1 MFLGLQYLDTKLK
14 DGSLSSAELMDTVN
28 DLKLSCDQSLEIL
41 NQLLTYDKIDSG
53 LQKLDKT
60 TFTVVPFLEDT
71 MRPFHLQVF
80 QGIFIYTPCKGL
92 VTLLMSLFH
101 LHRRGREG

>member
-1 MFLGLQYLDTKLK
+1 MLVRFIGHEIRTPLNTVFLGLQYLDTKLK
-14 DGSLSSAELMDTVN
+14 DGSLSNAELMDTVN

-60 TFTVVPFLEDT
+60 TFSVVPFLEDT
-71 MRPFHLQVF
+71 TRPFYLQVF
-80 QGIFIYTPCKGL
+80 QGITFTASCK
-92 VTLLMSLFH
+92 
-101 LHRRGREG
+101 EW